1 MTRAGRPA
9 ANPEGAG
16 RTLPDLPAL
25 HDVLD
30 SATSAALAA
39 EGGDHDRVTWA
50 LLEASSAAASV
61 FPAGSREAEALSVI
75 LSAIGHAV
83 PGPEVQAV
91 HLADF
96 EPGD

>member
-1 MTRAGRPA
+1 MSPG
-9 ANPEGAG
+9 GSSG
-16 RTLPDLPAL
+16 TLIDLPAL
-25 HDVLD
+25 HDALD

-39 EGGDHDRVTWA
+39 ECGDHDRVNWA
-50 LLEASSAAASV
+50 LLEASSAAVSA